1 MREEPAAKSF
11 ALFIKFVT
19 LDIDMSFV
27 PDSIVIHLLILA
39 ATFAVIYKAA
49 DFLVDGAVG
58 IAYKLNVPKIV
69 IGVVLV
75 GFGTTAP
82 EFTVSVL
89 SAIRG
94 FPEIALGNAIGSVI
108 VDDTLALGL
117 GIIVAPVAI
126 RVEKR
131 SLRLFG
137 LFLITVDIIAFVLS
151 LNGIISRWEGLVL
164 LVILAVYL
172 VYLVHTENR
181 KRKVAGSINEEL
193 AEHIK
198 AGGVGSQLLRF
209 GIGLIGVVVA
219 SEFLIDSAV
228 FVATYFGASEAAIGL
243 TLVAVGTSIPEI
255 VTCVVAG
262 RRGHG
267 DLALG
272 DIIGADILNVLWII
286 GAASV
291 ANPIHVE
298 KGVIFFAYPWMLGIV
313 ALMLLL
319 ANLHHRLQ
327 RWKGFVL
334 VSVYLIYITIS
345 IVRFYTPS

>member
-1 MREEPAAKSF
+1 MNF
-11 ALFIKFVT
+11 L
-19 LDIDMSFV
+19 
-27 PDSIVIHLLILA
+27 PDRLWVHFLVLA
-39 ATFAVIYKAA
+39 ATFLVIYKAA
-49 DFLVDGAVG
+49 DFLVEGAVG

-69 IGVVLV
+69 IGVILV

-94 FPEIALGNAIGSVI
+94 FPEIALGNAVGSVI
-108 VDDTLALGL
+108 VDDTLALGM

-126 RVEKR
+126 RVEPR

-137 LFLITVDIIAFVLS
+137 FFLIGIDLLAFILS
-151 LNGIISRWEGLVL
+151 LNGVISRWEGLL
-164 LVILAVYL
+164 LLGILGAYL
-172 VYLVHTENR
+172 VYVVHTENR
-181 KRKVAGSINEEL
+181 KRKTAVGVNEEL

-198 AGGVGSQLLRF
+198 PG
-209 GIGLIGVVVA
+209 GIGLQGARFLIGLAGVVLA
-219 SEFLIDSAV
+219 SELLIDSAV
-228 FVATYFGASEAAIGL
+228 FVAEYFGASEAVIGL

-255 VTCVVAG
+255 VTCIVAG

-291 ANPIHVE
+291 ANPIQVE
-298 KGVIFFAYPWMLGIV
+298 KRVIFFAFPWMLGIV
-313 ALMLLL
+313 LLMLLL
-319 ANLHHRLQ
+319 SRWRYTLQ
-327 RWKGFVL
+327 RWKGIVL
-334 VSVYLIYITIS
+334 VGVYMLYITIS
-345 IVRFYTPS
+345 LVRFY

>member
-1 MREEPAAKSF
+1 
-11 ALFIKFVT
+11 
-19 LDIDMSFV
+19 MSFI
-27 PDSIVIHLLILA
+27 PDSIVIHLLVLV

-58 IAYKLNVPKIV
+58 VAYKLNVPKIV

-94 FPEIALGNAIGSVI
+94 FPEIALGNALGSVI

-117 GIIVAPVAI
+117 GILAAPVAI

-137 LFLITVDIIAFVLS
+137 LFLIAIDIIAFVLS
-151 LNGIISRWEGLVL
+151 LNGVISRWEGLVL
-164 LVILAVYL
+164 LAILAVYL
-172 VYLVHTENR
+172 VYVVHTENR
-181 KRKVAGSINEEL
+181 KRKVAGAINQEL
-193 AEHIK
+193 VEHIK
-198 AGGVGSQLLRF
+198 AGGIGWQLLRF
-209 GIGLIGVVVA
+209 GIGLAGVVVA
-219 SEFLIDSAV
+219 SQFLIDSAV
-228 FVATYFGASEAAIGL
+228 FVATYFGASEAVIGL

-272 DIIGADILNVLWII
+272 DIIGADILNILWIV

-291 ANPIHVE
+291 ANPIQVE
-298 KGVIFFAYPWMLGIV
+298 KRVILFAYPWMLGIV

-319 ANLHHRLQ
+319 ANLRYQLQ
-327 RWKGFVL
+327 RWKGVVL
-334 VSVYLIYITIS
+334 VSVYVIYITIS
-345 IVRFYTPS
+345 IVIFYILA

>member
-1 MREEPAAKSF
+1 MD
-11 ALFIKFVT
+11 LI
-19 LDIDMSFV
+19 
-27 PDSIVIHLLILA
+27 PDSILVHLLVLA
-39 ATFAVIYKAA
+39 ATFLVIYKAA

-94 FPEIALGNAIGSVI
+94 FPEIALGNAVGSVI

-117 GIIVAPVAI
+117 GIIAAPMAI
-126 RVEKR
+126 RVERR

-137 LFLITVDIIAFVLS
+137 FFLIGIDVLAFALS

-164 LVILAVYL
+164 LGILALYL
-172 VYLVHTENR
+172 GYVVHTENQ
-181 KRKVAGSINEEL
+181 KRKTAASVNEEL

-198 AGGVGSQLLRF
+198 PGGVGLQALRF
-209 GIGLIGVVVA
+209 MIGLGGVVLA

-228 FVATYFGASEAAIGL
+228 FVAEYFGASEAVIGL
-243 TLVAVGTSIPEI
+243 TLVAIGTSIPEI
-255 VTCVVAG
+255 VTCIVAA

-291 ANPIHVE
+291 ANPIQVE
-298 KGVIFFAYPWMLGIV
+298 KRVIFFAFPWMLGV
-313 ALMLLL
+313 VVLTLSL
-319 ANLHHRLQ
+319 ARWRYTLQ
-327 RWKGFVL
+327 RWKGFL
-334 VSVYLIYITIS
+334 LGGVYLLYITIS
-345 IVRFYTPS
+345 IVRFYVP